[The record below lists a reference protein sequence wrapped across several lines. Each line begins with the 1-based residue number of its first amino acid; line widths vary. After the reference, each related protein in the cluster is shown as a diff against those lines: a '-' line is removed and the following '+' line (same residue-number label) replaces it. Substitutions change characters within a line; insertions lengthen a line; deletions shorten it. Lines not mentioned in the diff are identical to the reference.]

1 MKKDTKTTV
10 GKRFLWLAFLLLIL
24 STFALIVLV
33 RKNKAN
39 VVKHNIEGLSNI
51 KNNYQKIDTCISI
64 LYIAENNSRL
74 FTVTGDTVYHRQF
87 VSQLAT
93 VSKILE
99 EFKNQK
105 NERTLPTDVNQLLTQ
120 KKDKNK
126 EFSYL
131 KTLTDSLLI
140 LSTKEIAIRE
150 ERQPMVVPK
159 PKVKVRRSEQ
169 VVKVDS
175 VKVTQQRSRKKLW
188 GRLAEAI
195 SNKSSYNNQI
205 QVSSTRNKSDSL
217 LEETAA
223 LYETNLRAMDNYYK
237 DLLAYRKELN
247 ATEKELLRLNG
258 LIFSK
263 LQGSLTGLKQSE
275 AEEAELQRKQ
285 LLAGTLTDVQ
295 ELNLLS
301 QGSIAIIFFLTCS
314 ILYTIW
320 RLYRNEIS
328 LLQYSRQVT
337 KYAKM
342 KGDFLATI
350 SHEIRTPLNSIIG
363 FSEQI
368 VKTDLPKEQQ
378 PKLEAIRSS
387 SGILMTLVND
397 ILDFSKLES
406 GKIELSQK
414 PFQPYLI
421 CQEMVAMLGI
431 QADKKNITL
440 RSELKYEAEA
450 TLLGDGFRMKQVLM
464 NLLSNAIKFTPVG
477 GKVTL
482 SSSLAP
488 IMGNQVLWSF
498 QIKDTGIGIS
508 KENLG
513 IIFNDFQQLE
523 HDSKVER
530 SVGTGLGLAIC
541 KRIVELAGGTIKVT
555 SELGVGSTF
564 SVDIPME
571 LTTQSEMNTHSSS
584 IEREIHEL
592 LQEKQVL
599 IVDDNKMNLLLL
611 GTILKK
617 KNVTFQ
623 QATNGQ
629 IAYEMFDAHPFD
641 LVITDIQMPVM
652 DGVELTRQI
661 RTHGDNKKSSVP
673 IIGFTAQITA
683 EEQERYHKLG
693 MNDFLNKPFVEK
705 DLKAL
710 LNKVLSTVTA

>member
-1 MKKDTKTTV
+1 M
-10 GKRFLWLAFLLLIL
+10 
-24 STFALIVLV
+24 LV
-33 RKNKAN
+33 RKNKTN

-74 FTVTGDTVYHRQF
+74 FTVTGDTSYHRQF
-87 VSQLAT
+87 VSQIAT
-93 VSKILE
+93 VSQILE
-99 EFKNQK
+99 EFKKQK
-105 NERTLPTDVNQLLTQ
+105 DEKTLPAGVSQLLTQ

-150 ERQPMVVPK
+150 EQPILVPK

-175 VKVTQQRSRKKLW
+175 VKVTQERSRKKLW

-195 SNKSSYNNQI
+195 SNKNSYNNQI
-205 QVSSTRNKSDSL
+205 KVSSTQNKSDSL
-217 LEETAA
+217 LKETTAM
-223 LYETNLRAMDNYYK
+223 YETNLRAMDNYYK

-263 LQGSLTGLKQSE
+263 LQLTLTGLKQSE
-275 AEEAELQRKQ
+275 EEEAEQQRKQ
-285 LLAGTLTDVQ
+285 LVAGTLTDVQ

-320 RLYRNEIS
+320 RLYKNEIS

-337 KYAKM
+337 QYAKM

-363 FSEQI
+363 FSEQM

-406 GKIELSQK
+406 GKIELSEK

-421 CQEMVAMLGI
+421 CQEMRSMLGI
-431 QADKKNITL
+431 QADKKDITL
-440 RSELKYEAEA
+440 RTELHFDADT

-464 NLLSNAIKFTPVG
+464 NLLSNAIKFTPTQG
-477 GKVTL
+477 TVTL

-488 IMGNQVLWSF
+488 IMGDQVLWTF

-541 KRIVELAGGTIKVT
+541 KRIVELAGGSIKVT

-564 SVDIPME
+564 SVEIPMRS
-571 LTTQSEMNTHSSS
+571 TTQPEMKTISNEEH
-584 IEREIHEL
+584 EIHEL
-592 LQEKQVL
+592 LQGKQVL

-611 GTILKK
+611 STILKK

-629 IAYEMFDAHPFD
+629 VAYELLDAHPFD
-641 LVITDIQMPVM
+641 LIITDIQMPIM

-661 RTHGDNKKSSVP
+661 RSHGDGKKASIP

-705 DLKAL
+705 DLKAV
-710 LNKVLSTVTA
+710 LNRTLSSVMV

>member
-1 MKKDTKTTV
+1 MEKDTKTTV

-33 RKNKAN
+33 RKNKTN

-87 VSQLAT
+87 VSQIAT
-93 VSKILE
+93 VSEILE
-99 EFKNQK
+99 AFKNQK
-105 NERTLPTDVNQLLTQ
+105 DEKTLPAGVSQLLTQ

-150 ERQPMVVPK
+150 EQPILVPK

-175 VKVTQQRSRKKLW
+175 VKVTQERSRKKLW

-195 SNKSSYNNQI
+195 SNKNSYNNQI
-205 QVSSTRNKSDSL
+205 KVSSTQNKSDSL
-217 LEETAA
+217 LEETTAM
-223 LYETNLRAMDNYYK
+223 YETNLRAMDNYYK

-263 LQGSLTGLKQSE
+263 LQLTLTGLKQSE
-275 AEEAELQRKQ
+275 EEEAEQQRKQ
-285 LLAGTLTDVQ
+285 LVAGTLTDVQ

-320 RLYRNEIS
+320 RLYKNEIS

-337 KYAKM
+337 QYAKI

-378 PKLEAIRSS
+378 PKLDAIRSS

-406 GKIELSQK
+406 GKIELSEK

-421 CQEMVAMLGI
+421 CQEMRSMLGI
-431 QADKKNITL
+431 QADKKDITL
-440 RSELKYEAEA
+440 RTELHFDAEV

-464 NLLSNAIKFTPVG
+464 NLLSNAIKFTPTKG
-477 GKVTL
+477 TVTL

-488 IMGNQVLWSF
+488 IMGDQVLWSF

-541 KRIVELAGGTIKVT
+541 KRIVELAGGSIKVT

-564 SVDIPME
+564 SVEIPMKS
-571 LTTQSEMNTHSSS
+571 TTQPEMKTISNE
-584 IEREIHEL
+584 EREIHEL
-592 LQEKQVL
+592 LQGKQVL

-611 GTILKK
+611 STILKK

-629 IAYEMFDAHPFD
+629 VAYELLDAHLFD
-641 LVITDIQMPVM
+641 LIITDIQMPVM

-661 RTHGDNKKSSVP
+661 RIHGDSKKASIP

-683 EEQERYHKLG
+683 EEQERYRKLG

-705 DLKAL
+705 NLKAV
-710 LNKVLSTVTA
+710 LNRTLSSVMV

>member
-1 MKKDTKTTV
+1 MEKDTKTTV

-33 RKNKAN
+33 RKNKTN

-74 FTVTGDTVYHRQF
+74 FTVTGDTSYHRQF
-87 VSQLAT
+87 VSQIAT
-93 VSKILE
+93 VSQILE
-99 EFKNQK
+99 EFKKQK
-105 NERTLPTDVNQLLTQ
+105 DEKTLPAGVSQLLTQ

-150 ERQPMVVPK
+150 EQPILVPK

-175 VKVTQQRSRKKLW
+175 VKVTQERSRKKLW

-195 SNKSSYNNQI
+195 SNKNLYNNQI
-205 QVSSTRNKSDSL
+205 KVSSTQNKSDSL
-217 LEETAA
+217 LEETTEM
-223 LYETNLRAMDNYYK
+223 YETNLRAMDNYYK

-263 LQGSLTGLKQSE
+263 LQLTLTGLKQSE
-275 AEEAELQRKQ
+275 EEEAQQQRKQ
-285 LLAGTLTDVQ
+285 LVAGTLTDVQ

-320 RLYRNEIS
+320 RLYKNEIS

-337 KYAKM
+337 QYAKM

-363 FSEQI
+363 FSEQM

-406 GKIELSQK
+406 GKIELSEK

-421 CQEMVAMLGI
+421 CQEMRSMLGI
-431 QADKKNITL
+431 QADKKDITL
-440 RSELKYEAEA
+440 RTELHFDADA

-464 NLLSNAIKFTPVG
+464 NLLSNAIKFTPTQG
-477 GKVTL
+477 TVTL

-488 IMGNQVLWSF
+488 TMGDQVLWTF

-541 KRIVELAGGTIKVT
+541 KRIVELAGGSIKVT

-564 SVDIPME
+564 SVEIPMRS
-571 LTTQSEMNTHSSS
+571 TTQPEMKTISNEEH
-584 IEREIHEL
+584 EIHEL
-592 LQEKQVL
+592 LQGKQVL

-611 GTILKK
+611 STILKK

-629 IAYEMFDAHPFD
+629 VAYELLDAHPFD
-641 LVITDIQMPVM
+641 LIITDIQMPIM

-661 RTHGDNKKSSVP
+661 RSHGDSKKASIP

-705 DLKAL
+705 DLKAV
-710 LNKVLSTVTA
+710 LNRTLSSVMV